1 MIVCV
6 VRGAERGARHIGA
19 GVTVV
24 SHAAKYR
31 RVNENSAN
39 GHIEGSEDWSD
50 SEEEFIIV
58 NEKTELMEID
68 KIMKTKP

>member
-31 RVNENSAN
+31 RVNENSAS

-50 SEEEFIIV
+50 IEEEFLIV
-58 NEKTELMEID
+58 NDKTELMEIEQ
-68 KIMKTKP
+68 ILKT